1 MYAVVRTGGK
11 QYSIR
16 EGQQLD
22 VETIAGEIGDT
33 VEISDVLLISDGDQ
47 LTVGTPTVP
56 GARVV
61 AEVLSQGRAKKVTIF
76 KYKRK
81 TRYKRKLGHR
91 QPYTR
96 LAVREIVAGS
106 IA

>member
-11 QYSIR
+11 QYSVR

-22 VETIAGEIGDT
+22 VELIAGAEGDR
-33 VEISDVLLISDGDQ
+33 VELTDVLLISDGDQ
-47 LTVGTPTVP
+47 LTVGTPIVP

-61 AEVLSQGRAKKVTIF
+61 TEVLGQNRAKKLIVF

-91 QPYTR
+91 QPFTR
-96 LAVREIVAGS
+96 LAVREIVAG
-106 IA
+106 

>member
-11 QYSIR
+11 QYSVR

-22 VETIAGEIGDT
+22 VELIAGEAGERIELG
-33 VEISDVLLISDGDQ
+33 DVLLVSDGDQ
-47 LTVGTPTVP
+47 LTVGTPTVA

-61 AEVLSQGRAKKVTIF
+61 AEVLGHGRAPKVTVF

-81 TRYKRKLGHR
+81 TRYRRKLGHR
-91 QPYTR
+91 QPFTR
-96 LAVREIVAGS
+96 LAVREIISG
-106 IA
+106 

>member
-11 QYSIR
+11 QYSVR

-22 VETIAGEIGDT
+22 VETIAGVEGDR
-33 VEISDVLLISDGDQ
+33 VELTDVLMLSDGDK
-47 LTVGTPTVP
+47 LTVGTPTVM

-61 AEVLSQGRAKKVTIF
+61 AEVLGQMRAKKVTIF

-81 TRYKRKLGHR
+81 TRYRRKLGHR
-91 QPYTR
+91 QPFTR
-96 LAVREIVAGS
+96 LAVREIIGG
-106 IA
+106 